1 MYIIAQHTEPRKK
14 HNARQLRVELRGIEI
29 GLQIQI
35 GLVSESPMRL
45 AGLVSV
51 FDQPVLS
58 GNIPLIPVVCGMR
71 DLFTGLTLDYLIL
84 DLHESGSN
92 SHFIHAIF
100 RARPGIR
107 LIVIG
112 PPGNDDFALEMISGG
127 ARAYLDLNSEIDMVR
142 LAIDVVISGNIC
154 APRRVLRQLIDRL
167 LKVSDSS
174 LTNAPPQFTSR
185 EKQVIKLILLARSNR
200 EIARNLGIGI
210 PTVTAH
216 VGRLMR
222 KTGTDNRIN
231 LASFMRK
238 RNWSDHSGLFV
249 SLRTAPLETE

>member
-1 MYIIAQHTEPRKK
+1 
-14 HNARQLRVELRGIEI
+14 
-29 GLQIQI
+29 
-35 GLVSESPMRL
+35 MRL

-58 GNIPLIPVVCGMR
+58 GKIPLIPVVCSMQE
-71 DLFTGLTLDYLIL
+71 LFTGSTLDYLIL
-84 DLHESGSN
+84 DLHESGS
-92 SHFIHAIF
+92 SSYLIHAIL
-100 RARPGIR
+100 RVRPGIR
-107 LIVIG
+107 LLVVG
-112 PPGNDDFALEMISGG
+112 PPGNEDLALEVISAG

-142 LAIDVVISGNIC
+142 LAIDVVMSGNIC

-174 LTNAPPQFTSR
+174 LTNAPPQLTSR
-185 EKQVIKLILLARSNR
+185 EKQVIELILLARSNR

-216 VGRLMR
+216 VGRLMA
-222 KTGTDNRIN
+222 KTGADNRIN

-238 RNWSDHSGLFV
+238 RNWSDDPGLFAPP
-249 SLRTAPLETE
+249 RTALLETE

>member
-1 MYIIAQHTEPRKK
+1 
-14 HNARQLRVELRGIEI
+14 
-29 GLQIQI
+29 
-35 GLVSESPMRL
+35 MRL

-58 GNIPLIPVVCGMR
+58 GKIPLIPVVCSMR
-71 DLFTGLTLDYLIL
+71 ELLTGLPLDYLIL
-84 DLHESGSN
+84 DLHESGSS
-92 SHFIHAIF
+92 SHSVHAIL

-107 LIVIG
+107 LLVIG
-112 PPGNDDFALEMISGG
+112 PQVNDDLALEVISAG
-127 ARAYLDLNSEIDMVR
+127 ARAYLDLNSEIDVVR
-142 LAIDVVISGNIC
+142 LAINEVIGGRIC
-154 APRRVLRQLIDRL
+154 APRRVLCKLIDRL

-174 LTNAPPQFTSR
+174 LTNAPPQLTSR
-185 EKQVIKLILLARSNR
+185 EKQVVELILLARPNR

-210 PTVTAH
+210 QTVTAH

-238 RNWSDHSGLFV
+238 SNWSDDRGPFSSPHTG
-249 SLRTAPLETE
+249 PLETE